1 MSPSLEG
8 RVILVTRPRNQS
20 ADLVDMLRQRGGQP
34 ILAPAIRLTPAPA
47 AVLDR
52 AVRQAAAGEFEWI
65 LFTSQVGVHALFRRL
80 DALGLTASALA
91 AHIGAIGPATAEA
104 LAERGVRPELV
115 PKSYTTE
122 ALSHAMPSGTGR
134 VLLARADIAPEG
146 LEATLEAKGWTALRV
161 EAYRTVLSG
170 HLPAAAA
177 RAVTNGTVDGVT
189 FTSASTVDGW
199 VRMGGPL
206 DGAAMVCIG
215 PVTAARAE
223 EMGMTVAA
231 VGEPHTIEGLVAAL
245 ERVLGPAPPREERT

>member
-20 ADLVDMLRQRGGQP
+20 ADLVDMLRQRGAQP

-52 AVRQAAAGEFEWI
+52 VETLQPVLNCFYR
-65 LFTSQVGVHALFRRL
+65 LDRRL